1 MIVFATSAAVIDKAS
16 EFQDLDDID
25 SEYMSTQTAAAF
37 ALVGAFIAFLHEL
50 IFFIYARLLDLQF
63 MEKLRIPILIGV
75 S

>member
-16 EFQDLDDID
+16 EFQDLDD

-37 ALVGAFIAFLHEL
+37 GIVGAFIAFLHEL
-50 IFFIYARLLDLQF
+50 LFFIYARLLDLQF
-63 MEKLRIPILIGV
+63 MEKLRIPVLTVV

>member
-1 MIVFATSAAVIDKAS
+1 MIIFATSAVVIDKAS
-16 EFQDLDDID
+16 EFQDLDDD
-25 SEYMSTQTAAAF
+25 EYMSTQTAAAF

-63 MEKLRIPILIGV
+63 MEKLRIPALIVV